1 MSKWYR
7 KDGNEND
14 VIVASSVNVARNL
27 TSTPFPCRMN
37 NDIRR
42 AVCKKVYASI
52 QNSKLAGEFDLIPLE
67 ALDEVGRMA
76 LRERGIISKR
86 FQNQVQPGAVLVTRD
101 ESVSIML
108 CEEDHIKITVRM
120 AGEQLKAA
128 YSKADVID
136 NVFID
141 NLRVAFDKN
150 YGFLTS
156 DPTRIG
162 TGVRASLL
170 LHLPAIKGHRMI
182 NALSEMVNKLGFS
195 IKEAMGGRG
204 DLFELSNEISLG
216 ISEENA
222 IDNLLAITDQ
232 IVKQERALRKEMLKY
247 GDFEDRLYRAL
258 GTLKMARR
266 LSADELYN
274 LLSIA
279 RVGISEALSDDN
291 EAISYNQL
299 NDFLFTL
306 GDATIITNNNANQQ
320 LAEKL
325 RADYIRERLNRA

>member
-1 MSKWYR
+1 MSKWYK
-7 KDGNEND
+7 KDGNESD
-14 VIVASSVNVARNL
+14 VIVASSVNIARNL

-37 NDIRR
+37 NDVRR

-52 QNSKLAGEFDLIPLE
+52 QNSKLAGEFDLIALE
-67 ALDEVGRMA
+67 ALDETSRAA
-76 LRERGIISKR
+76 LRERGVISRK
-86 FQNQVQPGAVLVTRD
+86 FQSQVQTGALLVNKD

-108 CEEDHIKITVRM
+108 CEEDHIRITVRM
-120 AGEQLKAA
+120 AGEQLKNA
-128 YSKADVID
+128 YAKADVID

-141 NLRVAFDKN
+141 NLRIAFDKN

-170 LHLPAIKGHRMI
+170 LHLPAIKSNRMI
-182 NALSEMVNKLGFS
+182 GTLSEMINKLGFS
-195 IKEAMGGRG
+195 IKEAMGGKG

-222 IDNLLAITDQ
+222 IDNLLAITNQ
-232 IVKQERALRKEMLKY
+232 IVKQERALRREMLRY
-247 GDFEDRLYRAL
+247 SDFEDRLYRAF
-258 GTLKMARR
+258 GTLRMARK
-266 LSADELYN
+266 LSEEELYS

-279 RVGISEALSDDN
+279 RVGISETLSDDN
-291 EAISYNQL
+291 ETISYNQL
-299 NDFLFTL
+299 NDFLFSL
-306 GDATIITNNNANQQ
+306 GDATIITSNGAGRQ